1 MRMII
6 NCNNAAPT
14 IDSGNRQ
21 YFGGLGRTRTYDLLF
36 RKQTF
41 YPLNYETFFAMK
53 IILI

>member
-6 NCNNAAPT
+6 NCNNVTST
-14 IDSGNRQ
+14 IESDNTQ

-41 YPLNYETFFAMK
+41 YPAELRDH
-53 IILI
+53 